1 MYAVLGITIRGHKT
15 IRENI
20 QRRVTKIVVKGLECK
35 TYEERLRTL
44 SVLNTEQRS

>member
-1 MYAVLGITIRGHKT
+1 MGVTIQGHKT
-15 IRENI
+15 IRESI

-44 SVLNTEQRS
+44 SVLSAEQRS